1 MLSES
6 KKATLEEDFRKHK
19 RLQREALIAIIDSN
33 IHDEDVNAW
42 IKGSREHSQQ
52 ALSQII
58 QKETNRIYQNRML
71 KYDAVCR
78 ARERLSDELK
88 RIVDVYMWGEYSYL
102 GWKEIADREEVS
114 NKTSYNWRTKI
125 LTTYAEE
132 LGEI

>member
-33 IHDEDVNAW
+33 VHDEDVNAW

-78 ARERLSDELK
+78 ANERLSDELK
-88 RIVDVYMWGEYSYL
+88 HIVDVYMWGEYSYL
-102 GWKEIADREEVS
+102 GWKDIADREGVS

>member
-33 IHDEDVNAW
+33 VHDEDVNAW

-78 ARERLSDELK
+78 TRERLSDELK

-102 GWKEIADREEVS
+102 GWKDIADREGVS

>member
-33 IHDEDVNAW
+33 VHDEDVNAW

-71 KYDAVCR
+71 KYDAGCR

-88 RIVDVYMWGEYSYL
+88 LIVDVYMWGEYSYL

>member
-33 IHDEDVNAW
+33 VHDEDVNAW

-78 ARERLSDELK
+78 ANERLSDELK

-102 GWKEIADREEVS
+102 GWKDIADREEVS

>member
-33 IHDEDVNAW
+33 VHDEDVNAW

-102 GWKEIADREEVS
+102 GWKDIADREGVS

>member
-33 IHDEDVNAW
+33 VHDEDVNAW

-78 ARERLSDELK
+78 AHERLSDELK

-102 GWKEIADREEVS
+102 GWKDIADREGVS

>member
-33 IHDEDVNAW
+33 VHDEDVNAW

-78 ARERLSDELK
+78 ANERLSDELK

-102 GWKEIADREEVS
+102 GWKEIADREGVS

>member
-33 IHDEDVNAW
+33 VHDEDVNAW

-102 GWKEIADREEVS
+102 GWKEIADREGVS

>member
-1 MLSES
+1 LLSES

-33 IHDEDVNAW
+33 VHDEDVNAW

-102 GWKEIADREEVS
+102 GWKDIADREGVS